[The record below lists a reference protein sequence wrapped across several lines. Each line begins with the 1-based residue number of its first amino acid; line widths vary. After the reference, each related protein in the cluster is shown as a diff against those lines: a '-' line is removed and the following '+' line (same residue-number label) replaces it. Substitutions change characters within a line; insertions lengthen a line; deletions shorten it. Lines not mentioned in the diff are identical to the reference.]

1 MLQHVRSTYPIYF
14 TRRFNMNATT
24 AWEQFKWGIFV
35 GMGLIVAYG
44 VLKLLVMIIGLILSG
59 AGHLEA
65 PKL

>member
-1 MLQHVRSTYPIYF
+1 
-14 TRRFNMNATT
+14 MNATT